1 MGKFTVINTVQKLSY
16 GGGML
21 HIKSDI
27 FSDTGAYVSTV
38 DNKVVSGNEKTAV
51 LAHFDAL
58 KTALDA
64 QATCTEFHFATNSPM
79 VYNELVDVKTQLSDR
94 DGEYESKYNA
104 FASAGVPMTSF
115 SKVQTY

>member
-1 MGKFTVINTVQKLSY
+1 MAKFYVLNEVKQVGEGL
-16 GGGML
+16 L
-21 HIKSDI
+21 HVKSDI
-27 FSDTGAYVSTV
+27 FNDSGAYVSTV
-38 DNKVVSGNEKTAV
+38 DGKVFAGNEKTAV

-64 QATCTEFHFATNSPM
+64 QATCTEFHFATNSPK

-94 DGEYESKYNA
+94 DSEYESKYNA

-115 SKVQTY
+115 SKVQAY